1 MKNKEL
7 ILQEC
12 NRFDP
17 KFLGLLGGKLA
28 DIDIGKNIWTI
39 EFNISKY
46 YCHSVDVVQQQMLIT
61 GEGDELVFSA
71 GNNGAKLLLMKGK
84 PFRESVAHYGPFVM
98 NTKEEIDRTL
108 QDYQSGKFLTL

>member
-61 GEGDELVFSA
+61 GEGDGLALTA
-71 GNNGAKLLLMKGK
+71 GESGTNLLLMRGR
-84 PFRESVAHYGPFVM
+84 PLGEPVVHYGPFVM
-98 NTKEEIDRTL
+98 NTNKEIENTL
-108 QDYQSGKFLTL
+108 GDYQSGQFP